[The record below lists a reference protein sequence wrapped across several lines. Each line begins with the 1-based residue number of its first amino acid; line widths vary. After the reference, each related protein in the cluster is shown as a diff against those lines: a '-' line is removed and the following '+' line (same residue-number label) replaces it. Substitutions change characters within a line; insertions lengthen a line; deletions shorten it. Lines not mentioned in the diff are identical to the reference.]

1 MANTMRVA
9 RPLSQSPLSPGIHHP
24 GSDTATLIAGAP
36 GTFGDVDGDNNIGE
50 FLRARRE
57 QVRPEDVGLPDYG
70 RRRVPG
76 LRREELATLAGVSA
90 DYYVRLEQGRER
102 HPSEQVIEALAR
114 ALQLDR
120 EATAHLHDLA
130 RPEPRRRRAARRTER
145 VRPQLKR
152 LMEAWPQT
160 PAVILGR
167 HMDVLASNPL
177 ATALHGGWE
186 SSTNMVRL
194 VFLDP
199 EGRERY
205 PDWEEVASNTVA
217 VLRGMVG
224 PDLDDPRLTELIG
237 ELSLKSGDFR
247 RLWARHDVSEK
258 THGRKRFV
266 HPMVGELDLAFESF
280 TVAGAVEQMLV
291 VYIAEPG
298 SASEQALALLA
309 SIVAGAKAGSTR

>member
-1 MANTMRVA
+1 ME
-9 RPLSQSPLSPGIHHP
+9 
-24 GSDTATLIAGAP
+24 
-36 GTFGDVDGDNNIGE
+36 GDNNLGE

-57 QVRPEDVGLPDYG
+57 QVRPEDVGLPDFG

-102 HPSEQVIEALAR
+102 HPSEQVIDALAR
-114 ALQLDR
+114 VLQLDR
-120 EATAHLHDLA
+120 EATAYLHDLA
-130 RPEPRRRRAARRTER
+130 RPEPRRRRTARRTER
-145 VRPQLKR
+145 VRPQLER

-167 HMDVLASNPL
+167 HMDVLVSNPL

-186 SSTNMVRL
+186 SSNNMVRL

-199 EGRERY
+199 EARERY

-224 PDLDDPRLTELIG
+224 PDLDDPRLTDLIG
-237 ELSLKSGDFR
+237 ELSLKSEDFR

-266 HPMVGELDLAFESF
+266 HPMVGELDLSFESF

-309 SIVAGAKAGSTR
+309 SIVAGATAGSTR

>member
-1 MANTMRVA
+1 
-9 RPLSQSPLSPGIHHP
+9 
-24 GSDTATLIAGAP
+24 
-36 GTFGDVDGDNNIGE
+36 
-50 FLRARRE
+50 
-57 QVRPEDVGLPDYG
+57 
-70 RRRVPG
+70 
-76 LRREELATLAGVSA
+76 
-90 DYYVRLEQGRER
+90 
-102 HPSEQVIEALAR
+102 
-114 ALQLDR
+114 
-120 EATAHLHDLA
+120 
-130 RPEPRRRRAARRTER
+130 
-145 VRPQLKR
+145 
-152 LMEAWPQT
+152 MEAWPHT

-186 SSTNMVRL
+186 TSSNMVRL

-199 EGRERY
+199 EARERY
-205 PDWEEVASNTVA
+205 PDWEEVAGNTVA
-217 VLRGMVG
+217 VLRGLVG

-237 ELSLKSGDFR
+237 ELSLKSEDFR

-266 HPMVGELDLAFESF
+266 HPLVGELELDFESF

-309 SIVAGAKAGSTR
+309 SIVAGAKAGSTP